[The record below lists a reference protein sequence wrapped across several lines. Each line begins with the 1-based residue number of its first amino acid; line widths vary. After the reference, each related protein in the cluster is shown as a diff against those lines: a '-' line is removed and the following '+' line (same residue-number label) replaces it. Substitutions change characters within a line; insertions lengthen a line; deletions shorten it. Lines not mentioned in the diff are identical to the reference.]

1 MGIVPPALSYSA
13 IRNRL
18 VPSTLEEDSLNLNA
32 PTQLMFIIAVVL
44 ALIALVG
51 YFVPTI
57 AIIGVYAFW
66 IMTLAFIV
74 LAAGVLFRGT

>member
-1 MGIVPPALSYSA
+1 MNLS
-13 IRNRL
+13 
-18 VPSTLEEDSLNLNA
+18 A

-44 ALIALVG
+44 ALVALVG

-66 IMTLAFIV
+66 IMTVAFVV
-74 LAAGVLFRGT
+74 LAAGALFRGT

>member
-1 MGIVPPALSYSA
+1 M
-13 IRNRL
+13 
-18 VPSTLEEDSLNLNA
+18 NLNA

-44 ALIALVG
+44 ALIALIG

-57 AIIGVYAFW
+57 AIIGVYSFW
-66 IMTLAFIV
+66 IMAVAFVV

>member
-1 MGIVPPALSYSA
+1 M
-13 IRNRL
+13 
-18 VPSTLEEDSLNLNA
+18 NLNA
-32 PTQLMFIIAVVL
+32 PTQIVFIIAVVIAVI
-44 ALIALVG
+44 ALIG

-66 IMTLAFIV
+66 IMTVAFIV

>member
-1 MGIVPPALSYSA
+1 M
-13 IRNRL
+13 
-18 VPSTLEEDSLNLNA
+18 NLNA
-32 PTQLMFIIAVVL
+32 PTQLIFIIAVVL

-57 AIIGVYAFW
+57 AIIGVYTFW
-66 IMTLAFIV
+66 IMTAAFVV

>member
-1 MGIVPPALSYSA
+1 M
-13 IRNRL
+13 
-18 VPSTLEEDSLNLNA
+18 NLNA
-32 PTQLMFIIAVVL
+32 PTQIMFIIAVVL

-57 AIIGVYAFW
+57 AIIGVYSFW
-66 IMTLAFIV
+66 IMTAAFVV

>member
-1 MGIVPPALSYSA
+1 MGIAPPALSYSE
-13 IRNRL
+13 IRARL
-18 VPSTLEEDSLNLNA
+18 ISSTLEEDSLNLNA

-66 IMTLAFIV
+66 IMTVAFVV

>member
-1 MGIVPPALSYSA
+1 MNLS
-13 IRNRL
+13 
-18 VPSTLEEDSLNLNA
+18 A

-57 AIIGVYAFW
+57 AIIGVYSFW
-66 IMTLAFIV
+66 IMTAAFVV

>member
-1 MGIVPPALSYSA
+1 M
-13 IRNRL
+13 
-18 VPSTLEEDSLNLNA
+18 NLNA

-44 ALIALVG
+44 ALIALIG

-57 AIIGVYAFW
+57 AIIGVYSFW
-66 IMTLAFIV
+66 IMTVAFVV

>member
-1 MGIVPPALSYSA
+1 M
-13 IRNRL
+13 
-18 VPSTLEEDSLNLNA
+18 STLEEDSLNLNA

-66 IMTLAFIV
+66 IMTLAFVV

>member
-1 MGIVPPALSYSA
+1 MNLS
-13 IRNRL
+13 
-18 VPSTLEEDSLNLNA
+18 A

-44 ALIALVG
+44 AIVALVG

-57 AIIGVYAFW
+57 AIIGVYSFW
-66 IMTLAFIV
+66 IMTAAFVV